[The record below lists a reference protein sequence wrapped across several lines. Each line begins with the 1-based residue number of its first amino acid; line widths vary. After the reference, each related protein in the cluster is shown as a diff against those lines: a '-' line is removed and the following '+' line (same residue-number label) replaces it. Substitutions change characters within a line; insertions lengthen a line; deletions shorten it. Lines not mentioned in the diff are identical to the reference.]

1 MFNFS
6 SDLCLRGVMIDK
18 IKEMTIEEK
27 ASLLSGNDNWHTKAV
42 DRLGVPAIM
51 MTDGP
56 HGVRKMLAGEYGINS
71 NIKTTCFP
79 TASCAC
85 SSWDVELIS
94 KMARAIAKE
103 AKANNVAIVLGPGA
117 NIKRSPLCG
126 RNFEYFSEDPFLSGN
141 MAGNFIL
148 GINEEN
154 VGCSL
159 KHFACNNQEYRRFVE
174 SNNIDMHAIMDLYV
188 KSFKTAL
195 DISKPAT
202 IMCAYN
208 KINEVYC
215 SENKWLL
222 TDILRDKLH
231 FDGFVMSDWGAVNNR
246 AKGVEA
252 GLDLEMPSSNG
263 VNDKKVVKAVKNGE
277 LDEKFVDKAATN
289 ILKIVDRYK
298 YINDV
303 KFGFDKKEH
312 YDLAREIAESSA
324 VLLKNDNKTLP
335 IKENE
340 KVLIVGN
347 MAKVSRYQ
355 GGGSSHI
362 TPFYETSLVDS
373 LNESGIKYDYME
385 GYHEKYIKDNSDLIA
400 KIAAKSA
407 NYDKIVL
414 CIGLPDNMEVE
425 GLDRKHMNLPQT
437 YDKLVEEVAKLHNN
451 VVVVLFAG
459 SPVEMPWRYK
469 VSAILN
475 MYLAG
480 SASGEACA
488 NILYGKVNP
497 SGRLAESY
505 PIKLADCNSYHNFN
519 YDADRTYYSDS
530 IYVGYRYYDITKT
543 KVAYPFGFG
552 LSYTSFEY
560 SNFVVDKQIDIEKG
574 GKISLTIKNIGE
586 VAGSDVIQIF
596 IGKKDS
602 IYLRPL
608 KELKAFK
615 KVFVQPNEEKNI
627 EITLDRHSFEIF
639 DIASDNY
646 LVESGAYQL
655 YLAKNS
661 EEIVETIEIEVASS
675 DKCVGDSKEMLEYIP
690 QNNEFSYEKFEKIY
704 GTPILP
710 VKQKTKKG
718 EFTDQNCLCEI
729 AEHSLLARFILWCI
743 RGILPLATG
752 EGKDTSGFMMS
763 YEQMR
768 TNPLFKLGQTS
779 GGALTETKIQGIVSI
794 FNGHPFKGLAALC
807 KKSKE

>member
-1 MFNFS
+1 
-6 SDLCLRGVMIDK
+6 MIDK

-42 DRLGVPAIM
+42 DRLGIPAIM

-56 HGVRKMLAGEYGINS
+56 HGVRKMLEGEYGINS

-79 TASCAC
+79 TASCVC
-85 SSWDVELIS
+85 SSWDTTLIN
-94 KMARAIAKE
+94 KMSRAIAKE
-103 AKANNVAIVLGPGA
+103 AKSNNVAIVLGPGA

-126 RNFEYFSEDPFLSGN
+126 RNFEYFSEDPVLSGE
-141 MAGNFIL
+141 MAGNFIR
-148 GINEEN
+148 GMNEEN
-154 VGCSL
+154 VGCTL
-159 KHFACNNQEYRRFVE
+159 KHFACNNQEYRRFIE
-174 SNNIDMHAIMDLYV
+174 SNNIDMRAIMDLYI
-188 KSFKTAL
+188 KSFKNAL
-195 DISKPAT
+195 DIAKPAT

-208 KINEVYC
+208 KINEEYC

-222 TDILRDKLH
+222 TDILRNKLN

-246 AKGVEA
+246 AKGVQA

-277 LDEKFVDKAATN
+277 LDEKFVDKAVEN
-289 ILKIVDRYK
+289 ILKIVDKYK
-298 YINDV
+298 YINDI

-312 YDLAREIAESSA
+312 YDIAKEIAENSA
-324 VLLKNDNKTLP
+324 VLLKNNDNALP
-335 IKENE
+335 LKENE

-373 LNESGIKYDYME
+373 LNECGIKYDYME
-385 GYHEKYIKDNSDLIA
+385 GYHEKYTKDNSDLIE
-400 KIAAKSA
+400 KIAEKLDS
-407 NYDKIVL
+407 YDKIVL

-437 YDKLVEEVAKLHNN
+437 HDKLVEEVSKLHKN

-459 SPVEMPWRYK
+459 SPVEMPWRDD
-469 VSAILN
+469 VNAILN

-505 PIKLADCNSYHNFN
+505 PIKLEDCNSYHNFN

-530 IYVGYRYYDITKT
+530 IYVGYRYYDISKT
-543 KVAYPFGFG
+543 KVAFPFGFG
-552 LSYTSFEY
+552 LSYTNFEY
-560 SNFVVDKQIDIEKG
+560 SNFVYDKQIDIEKG
-574 GKISLTIKNIGE
+574 GKISLAIKNIGDL
-586 VAGSDVIQIF
+586 AGSDVIQVY

-615 KVFVQPNEEKNI
+615 KVFLQSNEEQTIQI
-627 EITLDRHSFEIF
+627 ELNRHSFEIF
-639 DIASDNY
+639 DIKSDNY
-646 LVESGAYQL
+646 LVESGVYQI
-655 YLAKNS
+655 YFAKNS
-661 EEIVETIEIEVASS
+661 EEIVETLEVEVISQ
-675 DKCVGDSKEMLEYIP
+675 DKFIGDSNEMLEYIP
-690 QNNEFSYEKFEKIY
+690 QNNEFSYEKFQTIY
-704 GTPILP
+704 GTPIMP
-710 VKQKTKKG
+710 IKQKTNKG

-743 RGILPLATG
+743 RRILPLATG
-752 EGKDTSGFMMS
+752 EGKETSGFMMS

-779 GGALTETKIQGIVSI
+779 GGALTENKIQGIVSI
-794 FNGHPFKGLAALC
+794 FNGHCFKGLKMLC
-807 KKSKE
+807 KKVKE